1 MNNNYGNYGGY
12 QQNYPNPQNNYNNM
26 TQTGWDYEQ
35 GLAAYTRKTFLWMFI
50 GLAITFG
57 VSMIMAAN
65 GGVFAM
71 RLVLFNRGL
80 YFGLAIIELILV
92 IVLGFA
98 IHKLPPAV
106 CTAVFLAYAV
116 VNGITISPAL
126 ICYELGSVIAVFA
139 VCAGIFGAMAVYGYV
154 TKRSLAKLGVICT
167 FGLIGILLFSII
179 GFFIHLQTVE
189 ILISVIAIAV
199 FMGFTAYDTKKI
211 KEFYNVYQGNDVMIK
226 KTAIMSAL
234 QLYLDFIN
242 MFLRLLM
249 LFGKAKR

>member
-1 MNNNYGNYGGY
+1 MNNNYYGG
-12 QQNYPNPQNNYNNM
+12 YPNPQNNYNNM
-26 TQTGWDYEQ
+26 AQTGWDYEQ

-71 RLVLFNRGL
+71 RLVLFNPVL
-80 YFGLAIIELILV
+80 YFGLALVELILV
-92 IVLGFA
+92 FILSRA
-98 IHKLPPAV
+98 IHKMPPAV
-106 CTAVFLAYAV
+106 CTGVFLAYSAI
-116 VNGITISPAL
+116 NGITIAPAL

-167 FGLIGILLFSII
+167 FGLIGILIFSLI
-179 GFFIHLQTVE
+179 GIFIHLETME
-189 ILISVIAIAV
+189 ILISVIAVIV

-211 KEFYNVYQGNDVMIK
+211 KELYAQYQGDEVMIK
-226 KTAIMSAL
+226 RTAIMSAL

-242 MFLRLLM
+242 MFLYLLR
-249 LFGKAKR
+249 LFGKAKN